1 MNTRVQA
8 KNVVNNNN
16 FKPKNT
22 MGQNFQ
28 SNNKPQIRRTLM
40 HSGKKEAPQGRYQNN
55 FKKPDGP
62 RENYNMA
69 NKQPNMDNQH
79 HTKNINFQN
88 TTNNKQNLNGQNRP
102 NFGENTQNYKSN
114 KNSYHQTQSYL
125 KLF

>member
-1 MNTRVQA
+1 VPELRPTNKKKDLDDKLKLNNKNTRDIKPKTGRQAFDNKKTMNTRVQA

-22 MGQNFQ
+22 TGQNFQ

-40 HSGKKEAPQGRYQNN
+40 HSGKKEVPQGRYQNN

-79 HTKNINFQN
+79 HTKNLI
-88 TTNNKQNLNGQNRP
+88 
-102 NFGENTQNYKSN
+102 
-114 KNSYHQTQSYL
+114 
-125 KLF
+125 